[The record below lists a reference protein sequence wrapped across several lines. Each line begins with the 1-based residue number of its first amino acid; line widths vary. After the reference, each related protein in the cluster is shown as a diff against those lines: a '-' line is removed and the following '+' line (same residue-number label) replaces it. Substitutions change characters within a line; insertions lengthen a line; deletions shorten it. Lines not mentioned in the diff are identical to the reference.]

1 MARRRKLKYMMARL
15 MGFAQ
20 TIEKHIDQMLNKRR
34 GAKCAPFLSVIM
46 FMTLKVLEVAY
57 DSFDLPIAIT

>member
-1 MARRRKLKYMMARL
+1 MARL

-20 TIEKHIDQMLNKRR
+20 TIEKHIDQMLQKRR

-46 FMTLKVLEVAY
+46 FRALKVLEVAY